1 MGDLGRYLPDG
12 SIEYLGRA
20 DYQTKIHGFRVEPDE
35 IAATLAQHEAV
46 RECVVV
52 AREDSPGDRR
62 LVAYA
67 VLREPEGATAS
78 DLRLFLRQKL
88 PDHMI
93 PSAFVLLVALPLT
106 PSGKMD
112 RRALPHP
119 EQEWLEAGSGYV
131 APRDVVEEVLAGMWA
146 EILRLERVGVY
157 DNFFELGGHSLLAMQ
172 LMSRIREAFRV
183 DFPLRLMFEDPTVAG
198 MSSALIAHEIKP
210 GRTLKVAQLL
220 QQLEG
225 MSEAEV
231 LSRIQEQQAKRGT
244 P

>member
-46 RECVVV
+46 RECLIV

-67 VLREPEGATAS
+67 VLREPDGASAS

-93 PSAFVLLVALPLT
+93 PSAFVLLEALPLT
-106 PSGKMD
+106 PSGKVD
-112 RRALPHP
+112 RRALPPP
-119 EQEWLEAGSGYV
+119 EQGRLEEGSGYV
-131 APRDVVEEVLAGMWA
+131 APRDVVEEVLAGMWT

-157 DNFFELGGHSLLAMQ
+157 DSFFELGGHSLLAMQ
-172 LMSRIREAFRV
+172 LISRIREAFRV

-198 MSSALIAHEIKP
+198 MSAALIAQETKP

-220 QQLEG
+220 RQLEG

-231 LSRIQEQQAKRGT
+231 LSTIQEQQAKRGT
-244 P
+244 I